1 MSTNSQDTT
10 SEPAPQRAGATWS
23 AQDSSTLL
31 DGLRNG
37 VPLDDLAETLQRR
50 VSAVQARCKKMLPP
64 ELQTTV
70 LRADA
75 DVVLR
80 GLLASDPDFD
90 AEANL
95 DHNTARR
102 WNPERD
108 EILTQGWKDR
118 RPLAELVDAVP
129 ASEIDIAGRL
139 IRLGL
144 AADSLA
150 VAERLG
156 YEPGGTLDLR
166 CRMMRDRAAA
176 SVWVLVVDGLPEGR
190 HVSLHP
196 GRGDARDHFIAITPA
211 STPADAVVA
220 TVAERVLGSPRG
232 PVETLHRHDLPAP
245 SPSDGDGAG
254 EVPRNGT

>member
-1 MSTNSQDTT
+1 VSTDSHDV
-10 SEPAPQRAGATWS
+10 SASAPQRAGAIWS
-23 AQDSSTLL
+23 AEDTATLL

-37 VPLDDLAETLQRR
+37 DTLDTLAEALQRR
-50 VSAVQARCKKMLPP
+50 TSAIQARCKKMLPP
-64 ELQTTV
+64 DLQATV

-80 GLLASDPDFD
+80 GLLGSDPEFD

-95 DHNTARR
+95 DLNTARK

-108 EILTQGWKDR
+108 EIVSKGWNTR

-156 YEPGGTLDLR
+156 CTPGGALDLR

-176 SVWVLVVDGLPEGR
+176 SVWVLVVDGVPEGR
-190 HVSLHP
+190 HVSLHAS
-196 GRGDARDHFIAITPA
+196 RDDAYDHFVAITPA
-211 STPADAVVA
+211 SAPADAVTA
-220 TVAERVLGSPRG
+220 TVAQRALGSPHGRL
-232 PVETLHRHDLPAP
+232 ETLHRPAP
-245 SPSDGDGAG
+245 DQLSGQ
-254 EVPRNGT
+254 